1 MNLPQHSQCISAR
14 AALYVDSPCPYLF
27 HNTCTFRFRYV
38 VQMLTPANIISK
50 TNGRDE
56 ICKVDVQECDSLFID
71 AKASAKHLAAHSNE
85 FIIG

>member
-1 MNLPQHSQCISAR
+1 
-14 AALYVDSPCPYLF
+14 
-27 HNTCTFRFRYV
+27 
-38 VQMLTPANIISK
+38 MLTPANIISK